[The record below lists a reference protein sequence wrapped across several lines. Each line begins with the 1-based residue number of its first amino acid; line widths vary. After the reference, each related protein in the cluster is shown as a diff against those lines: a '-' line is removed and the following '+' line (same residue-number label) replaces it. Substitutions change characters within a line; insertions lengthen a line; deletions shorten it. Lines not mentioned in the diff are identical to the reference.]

1 MSLLIKYKLLFALL
15 FILIGFQNDLW
26 AKKAKKSKKVQE
38 VNFDEMS
45 LQGQIRNPQGSYL
58 VQKNGIQFMP
68 LYDVQKSVDTK
79 LRKSQEW
86 MR

>member
-1 MSLLIKYKLLFALL
+1 MRILFFLFLITTLLPTLSVEAKPK
-15 FILIGFQNDLW
+15 
-26 AKKAKKSKKVQE
+26 KKAPKTQE

-45 LQGQIRNPQGSYL
+45 LQGQVRNPQGAYL

-68 LYDVQKSVDTK
+68 LYDIQKNVDQK
-79 LRKSQEW
+79 IRKSQEW